1 VKHSELI
8 KALIVAFTLGMFAVA
23 NAADIKAVKVSGA
36 IPTSPD
42 NPFWSERYGPTALK
56 HVIIDMDPQM
66 ITNPMWPNPSTKYVF
81 VKAATNG
88 KEIAVHLEYND
99 PTRNDIMVQSQ
110 QYKDQAAI
118 MFPVNQS
125 GEEPPFTMGGDG
137 ERVNIWQW
145 KATWGNEGKTS
156 GSMSDMED
164 QYAYMVMGTGSYYIY
179 EPDGKLSGIDTAHTS
194 GTKGASRKS
203 QGAGNI
209 TKRATNIDFGMGQN
223 EGVFNPGRATK
234 NILSDARMR
243 VSAVEDLN
251 AEGFSTLT
259 TQAQQDVQGEG
270 NWRNNRWAVV
280 FKRALKTGDANDTQ
294 FGGSKTPMAI
304 AIWNGNNKERNG
316 QKAVTQWNTLHY

>member
-1 VKHSELI
+1 
-8 KALIVAFTLGMFAVA
+8 LIVAFTLGMFAVA
-23 NAADIKAVKVSGA
+23 NAADIKAVKVNGA

-110 QYKDQAAI
+110 QYKDQVAI

-145 KATWGNEGKTS
+145 KATWDNEGTTRS
-156 GSMSDMED
+156 SMQDLED
-164 QYAYMVMGTGSYYIY
+164 QYAYMAMGSGSYYMY
-179 EPDGKLSGIDTAHTS
+179 EPDGKLSGIDTAHKS
-194 GTKGASRKS
+194 GTKTGSYKNRGAADIS
-203 QGAGNI
+203 
-209 TKRATNIDFGMGQN
+209 KRSTNIDFGMGKN
-223 EGVFNPGRATK
+223 EGVFNPGRATG
-234 NILSDARMR
+234 NILSDAAMR

-259 TQAQQDVQGEG
+259 TQAHQDVDGEG

-280 FKRALKTGDANDTQ
+280 FKRSLSTSDQNDTQ
-294 FGGSKTPMAI
+294 FSGSKTPMAI